1 MILRF
6 SEQVIREHMGPESW
20 FDSMLRNAEYSWR
33 SYMVASFDSLMADL
47 SWVPCT
53 CKISLL
59 ELIGLRRTSHVN

>member
-33 SYMVASFDSLMADL
+33 SYMVASFDSLMADFYL
-47 SWVPCT
+47 FHGYLV
-53 CKISLL
+53 
-59 ELIGLRRTSHVN
+59 RVRSHC